1 MSSIIHRTQPKP
13 QLYARYLDTVRSAAL
28 WDHKAPITIK
38 GQLITASSDSQESSG
53 ALLWSELI
61 RKFLK
66 HNPERPLT
74 AESATIDQALR
85 AKLTA
90 SSQKID
96 YDHDRYHLVDQPEV
110 HFFDIFFWLSDLI
123 LTCVSWQIGRVALA
137 PLILD
142 QDKDKILE
150 MVNKLKTSIESH
162 TSNSTQAPSR
172 TLSDI
177 NSAKI
182 IVGFSQYT
190 IGDFTQSITILEECN
205 YDLPKPDLTIH
216 TEKYDIVLQV
226 LAHTVLALS
235 YESSEAAFATT
246 LDSYKKAASTYGR
259 CLSHLA
265 ITAGNEGNEEMHSW
279 AEVGLYRY
287 ALISRKASDDQITL
301 EAHRLYHSYSRY
313 WPNSFRYGKRCVFYK
328 SYLRILIDSRK
339 SGKWTPAIMASVS
352 NFASSNMTL
361 SSEIGSIQNKTYW
374 QAWRTEVFGVQRA
387 YEHVLKLSGSF
398 PKSGAINQ
406 PVLEFCDLLFEA
418 WRVDGCESEEAKH
431 IIEMLYRATR
441 QTFHSHKILRYLVR
455 LLSAQHAFEEASQA
469 LDLYVQLF
477 TKAKEIESPKGSP
490 DPTHLDPGVGSPTD
504 AIEPNDQNGN
514 SMEASDHDSDED
526 FIETLVFGCRLW
538 IKFLSDPEKAFKLIT
553 RASELIEANKAK
565 SRAIDVSLEAQVE
578 RFLGL
583 AAGAQAQIADSE
595 TRPELHATYLKH
607 LIRAAELDPNSYE
620 NLYHLAFAQA
630 ELRDIESA
638 LVSARKA
645 VDINS
650 NKKIGWHLLGL
661 LTSASKEPRLALD
674 IIDIGLNDEG
684 DDGSE
689 NGSGTRT
696 PKRSDVSGTPILG
709 TLTPPINTESP
720 SDIGGTSNGIPSPEG
735 NAYSSTNGSP
745 AHGVSES
752 NSDALST
759 PRRDTFLNVPSHTK
773 SSSRTSPI
781 STGSPAL
788 EQHPNALND
797 DRLEELEAMMQL
809 RITKNVI
816 LESMDGPEVALTD
829 QQALFSYFAQIA
841 PQLRR
846 GSSQQMSPYG
856 IASKSGMASNASV
869 ITAADRSEAANVGDH
884 LGSRSRSTIIRR
896 KLIGKKGSTDTS
908 TTPAGSPNKP
918 VSRAISLSLR
928 HPRHG
933 SNSVSEKRSVM
944 ASKTSLLKSESG
956 NVALNENQDQSGNE
970 LIEGKVS
977 KADKLLQS
985 LWLMSAATFR
995 RWGKMDECLGAIQ
1008 EAESLDSD
1016 EADVWV
1022 QYALY
1027 KLSISD
1033 LNSAIESL
1041 SKALS
1046 FTDDHISAIV
1056 HISRI
1061 LKEEGSLEVS
1071 EGLLET
1077 LTISNG
1083 WDVPEAW
1090 FLLSEIYSLTDRKKR
1105 SRDSLIYAL
1114 NLEQTK
1120 PIRPLRFALPR
1131 CL

>member
-38 GQLITASSDSQESSG
+38 GQLITASSDTQESSG

-85 AKLTA
+85 ARLTA

-96 YDHDRYHLVDQPEV
+96 YDHDRCHLHDQPEM
-110 HFFDIFFWLSDLI
+110 
-123 LTCVSWQIGRVALA
+123 GRAALA
-137 PLILD
+137 PPILD
-142 QDKDKILE
+142 QDKEKILE
-150 MVNKLKTSIESH
+150 MINKLKASIDSH
-162 TSNSTQAPSR
+162 ASNSTQVPSR

-182 IVGFSQYT
+182 LVGFSQYAL
-190 IGDFTQSITILEECN
+190 GDFTQSITILEECN
-205 YDLPKPDLTIH
+205 YDLPKPDVSLHI
-216 TEKYDIVLQV
+216 EKYDIVLQV

-235 YESSEAAFATT
+235 HESSEAVFTTT

-287 ALISRKASDDQITL
+287 ALISRKASQDQIAL

-313 WPNSFRYGKRCVFYK
+313 WPNSFRYGKRSMIYK

-339 SGKWTPAIMASVS
+339 SGKWTPAVMASVS
-352 NFASSNMTL
+352 NFASSNTTL
-361 SSEIGSIQNKTYW
+361 SSEMGSIQNKNYW
-374 QAWRTEVFGVQRA
+374 QAWRTEVFAISRA

-406 PVLEFCDLLFEA
+406 PVLEFCDLIVEA
-418 WRVDGCESEEAKH
+418 WKVDGCESEETAH
-431 IIEMLYRATR
+431 VIEMLYRATHR
-441 QTFHSHKILRYLVR
+441 TFHSHKILRYLVH
-455 LLSAQHAFEEASQA
+455 LLSAQHAFEEAAQA

-490 DPTHLDPGVGSPTD
+490 DPTRPDPGVGSPSD
-504 AIEPNDQNGN
+504 AMNSSVNQNGN

-526 FIETLVFGCRLW
+526 FIETLVFGCRIW
-538 IKFLSDPEKAFKLIT
+538 IRFLLDPEKAFALIT
-553 RASELIEANKAK
+553 HASELIEANKTK
-565 SRAIDVSLEAQVE
+565 SRPIDKSLEARVE

-583 AAGAQAQIADSE
+583 AAGAQAQLADGE

-607 LIRAAELDPNSYE
+607 LTRAAELDPNSFD

-630 ELRDIESA
+630 ELRDIDSA
-638 LVSARKA
+638 TVSARKA

-674 IIDIGLNDEG
+674 IIEIGLSDDG
-684 DDGSE
+684 DDVSE
-689 NGSGTRT
+689 NASGMRT
-696 PKRSDVSGTPILG
+696 PKRNDVSGTPVLG

-720 SDIGGTSNGIPSPEG
+720 SDLGGASNGISSPES
-735 NAYSSTNGSP
+735 NAYSSANDSP
-745 AHGVSES
+745 AHERDISSES

-773 SSSRTSPI
+773 SSSRTSPN

-788 EQHPNALND
+788 EQQRNGSID
-797 DRLEELEAMMQL
+797 DDVEELEAMMQL

-816 LESMDGPEVALTD
+816 LESTDGPEVALND

-841 PQLRR
+841 PRLKR

-856 IASKSGMASNASV
+856 TNSKPGMTSIASV
-869 ITAADRSEAANVGDH
+869 TTTADRSEASNTGDQ
-884 LGSRSRSTIIRR
+884 LASRSRSTIIRR
-896 KLIGKKGSTDTS
+896 KLIGKKGSTDVT
-908 TTPAGSPNKP
+908 TTPTGSPNKP
-918 VSRAISLSLR
+918 VSRAISSSLR

-956 NVALNENQDQSGNE
+956 NLALNENQDQVGNE
-970 LIEGKVS
+970 MIEGKVS

-1033 LNSAIESL
+1033 LNNAIESL

-1046 FTDDHISAIV
+1046 FSDDHISAIV

-1077 LTISNG
+1077 LTITNG

-1090 FLLSEIYSLTDRKKR
+1090 FLLSEIYSMTDRKKR
-1105 SRDSLIYAL
+1105 SRDCLVYAL
-1114 NLEQTK
+1114 DLEQSK